1 MTEKQLR
8 RAIQTQL
15 EKYKEHRIVRILI
28 TALAICAICLIVAY
42 MAEEDMLP
50 VRKTAT
56 EIKTTFDNTPML
68 YTLECEAQTIVTQ
81 KGSDSWSWLGDRDF
95 IIPVRGYIKAGY
107 DLRKIKNLKIEGD
120 VLSMSMPDPQIE
132 LQHAEPMYNQA
143 VSNVGLFRSEFTQKE
158 ESEIIKEGVELLKQR
173 VEDLDLVPQAEEQ
186 ARSIMESLVR
196 QMGYEPSITFPSYK
210 ERNIKKMI
218 KLGSDL
224 TKPKTQKKKK
234 NP

>member
-1 MTEKQLR
+1 MKTIAEDILN
-8 RAIQTQL
+8 
-15 EKYKEHRIVRILI
+15 YKPFNE
-28 TALAICAICLIVAY
+28 
-42 MAEEDMLP
+42 EEDHDKLVILDFISKNENAFYRENPLAHM
-50 VRKTAT
+50 TAS
-56 EIKTTFDNTPML
+56 
-68 YTLECEAQTIVTQ
+68 AWIVNYERT
-81 KGSDSWSWLGDRDF
+81 KVLMAYHNIYHSWSWLGDRDF

-143 VSNVGLFRSEFTQKE
+143 VSNVGIFRSEFTQKE

-186 ARSIMESLVR
+186 ARAIMESLVR

-224 TKPKTQKKKK
+224 TKPKTQKKK